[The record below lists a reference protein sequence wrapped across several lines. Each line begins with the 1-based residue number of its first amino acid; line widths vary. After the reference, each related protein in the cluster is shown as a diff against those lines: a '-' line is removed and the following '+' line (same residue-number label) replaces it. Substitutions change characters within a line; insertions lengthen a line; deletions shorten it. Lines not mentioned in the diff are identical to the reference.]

1 MLTDLLQIGNKI
13 DICALNKSER
23 RNSED
28 QKVPIWSSQLVDVNN
43 NGNMVIDM
51 PMYKGKIILLSVGTR
66 YEMIFYTRNGLYRG
80 VGQVT
85 DRYKDGKF
93 FMVRMELKTK
103 LTKFQRREYFRLQ
116 CILSVDGWELSRDEA
131 LTISND
137 ELAKRITDPEIVA
150 TMANGIIVDIS
161 GGGIRFISERRH
173 EEDDCM
179 IIRTQ
184 LQNESLDQELLVLVS
199 VVSCR
204 KASPNMERYETR
216 AEFMHLGKSLR
227 ETIIKYIFDEDR
239 KIRKKDVGV

>member
-1 MLTDLLQIGNKI
+1 
-13 DICALNKSER
+13 
-23 RNSED
+23 
-28 QKVPIWSSQLVDVNN
+28 VDVNN